1 MALPRRP
8 DLGYGMEPYVKRNII
23 RGVEVDKR

>member
-8 DLGYGMEPYVKRNII
+8 DLGYGMEPCVKRNII
-23 RGVEVDKR
+23 CGVEVDKR